1 MYHLLLIKSELTKN
15 LKMKEVEEVDEVAEV
30 IEVEEDHR
38 RQGHLT
44 AIKEEVGHLEE
55 AEMVYPM
62 DSSLSPQ
69 KNKLWVIRINVVAE
83 EIVEEDSREVIIEEV
98 EVEAVATKSISREE
112 SKSKLMTKTRLNNS

>member
-1 MYHLLLIKSELTKN
+1 
-15 LKMKEVEEVDEVAEV
+15 
-30 IEVEEDHR
+30 
-38 RQGHLT
+38 
-44 AIKEEVGHLEE
+44 
-55 AEMVYPM
+55 MVYLM

>member
-1 MYHLLLIKSELTKN
+1 
-15 LKMKEVEEVDEVAEV
+15 
-30 IEVEEDHR
+30 
-38 RQGHLT
+38 
-44 AIKEEVGHLEE
+44 
-55 AEMVYPM
+55 MVYLM

-112 SKSKLMTKTRLNNS
+112 SRSKLMTKTRLNNS